1 MLNITNYQTN
11 ANQNLQWGITSLWS
25 KWPSSKSNNN
35 KWWKYLSLTHQSLT
49 VEDLIL
55 HTAIFLEHKTSSQM
69 LSEWINKPVINKVVN
84 ALTTGLSL
92 CPPSLPVL
100 TPFRVLYFQQEFVV
114 WFDLKQNNI
123 IYQKKNI
130 VPYFTCYKLTQDYSL
145 TFLNESS
152 ILNKQNTYFQ

>member
-1 MLNITNYQTN
+1 MRYHL
-11 ANQNLQWGITSLWS
+11 ALV

-35 KWWKYLSLTHQSLT
+35 KWWKYLSLTHHGLT

-100 TPFRVLYFQQEFVV
+100 TPFRVLYFQQEFMA

-145 TFLNESS
+145 NFFKWKFNT
-152 ILNKQNTYFQ
+152 KQAKHLLSVIFTVK